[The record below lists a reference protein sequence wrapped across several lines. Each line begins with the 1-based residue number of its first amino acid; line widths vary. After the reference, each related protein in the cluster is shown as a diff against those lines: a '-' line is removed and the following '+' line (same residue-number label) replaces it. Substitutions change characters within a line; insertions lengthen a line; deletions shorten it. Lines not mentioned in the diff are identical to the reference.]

1 MRLRTPDAGWRG
13 CISRRITSLIDGGGS
28 FHRHSGAD
36 AAASRRDPESVV
48 FVDPQ
53 WVVGGRVR
61 GAKAPQASHA
71 VAPRNRFRVLSADS
85 ADSPGMTSF
94 FGSRDPML
102 LAPVIPGPTRLHR
115 VGTRNRCVAFIQ
127 ENRRAPCR
135 CKGITGSHPIDVRNR
150 FRVLSADSA
159 DSPGMTSFF
168 GSRDPMLL
176 APVIPGPTR
185 LHRVGTRNRCVA
197 FIQENRRA
205 PCRCKGITGSH
216 PIDVRNRFRVLSADS
231 ADSPGMTSFFGSRDP
246 MLLAPVIPGPTRLHR
261 VGTRNRCVPVDPR
274 RIVGA
279 SRRGAQASL
288 DNHAKALRKRFR
300 VLSADSA
307 DSPGMASGM
316 RRP

>member
-185 LHRVGTRNRCVA
+185 LHRVGTRNRCV
-197 FIQENRRA
+197 
-205 PCRCKGITGSH
+205 
-216 PIDVRNRFRVLSADS
+216 
-231 ADSPGMTSFFGSRDP
+231 
-246 MLLAPVIPGPTRLHR
+246 
-261 VGTRNRCVPVDPR
+261 PVDPR